1 MRTPTGAPLRQP
13 VRLKTHYGVDS
24 RTDRSFAQPART
36 AYRSGLEFYNLW
48 DATLRL
54 GSSVRSLE
62 APFAH
67 PELGI
72 RARAGAG
79 SDLAGELAETK
90 PAALLGVELGETAA
104 QKKSPARV

>member
-1 MRTPTGAPLRQP
+1 LTREPIDHSRSPHGRRTVQE
-13 VRLKTHYGVDS
+13 
-24 RTDRSFAQPART
+24 
-36 AYRSGLEFYNLW
+36 LEFYSLW

-79 SDLAGELAETK
+79 SDLAGELAETT
-90 PAALLGVELGETAA
+90 PAALLGVELGKTAA